1 MKNAREDMLARLD
14 AALADAPQAPARG
27 VRDRGAATP
36 DPEALVSAFLS
47 GLDAAG
53 VGHDLA
59 ATPREAA
66 EALGR
71 FVRTHGVTTAAAWDN
86 AVFLDSL
93 GLDVWGVL
101 GGAGVRVVAPGGER
115 PCPAVAGADLG
126 VTGAFAALAATGT
139 VVVRS
144 GPGMPRSVSI
154 VPPAHLAL
162 VPQGLLVSDLGTFLR
177 ALSRPLPSALHAVTG
192 ASSTGDIEFVY
203 VKGAHGPR
211 AVQVILLAWM

>member
-1 MKNAREDMLARLD
+1 MKGAREEMLAGLD

-36 DPEALVSAFLS
+36 DPQALVSAFLS

-53 VGHDLA
+53 MGHDLA

-66 EALGR
+66 EALGT
-71 FVRTHGVTTAAAWDN
+71 FVRSRGVTTAAVWDN
-86 AVFLDSL
+86 ALFLQSL
-93 GLDVWGVL
+93 GLDVWGML
-101 GGAGVRVVAPGGER
+101 RGEGVGVVAPEGAR
-115 PCPAVAGADLG
+115 PCAAVAEADLG

-139 VVVRS
+139 VIVRS

-162 VPQGLLVSDLGTFLR
+162 VPQSVLVPDLGTFLR
-177 ALSRPLPSALHAVTG
+177 TLSRPLPSALHAVTG

-211 AVQVILLAWM
+211 AVQVIVLGWL